1 MNGNRKKII
10 ITILALMLLTIGGVG
25 SYYWYQN
32 TYFITTE
39 DARVTGDLVKVGPMT
54 AGKLSEL
61 SVEEGQTVQK
71 DQIIGRQDI
80 GNFPNTNVETA
91 VMRAPIAG
99 LVIKKQGTVGE
110 LVMPGQTLVMLVDQ
124 KKMYIS
130 ANIEETKL
138 ENIKVGQQV
147 DVTIDQFKGKKFQG
161 KVSTIGQA
169 ANSTFSLLPSSTS
182 GNFTKVIQKVPV
194 KVHLNNTDI
203 KLLPGTNAVVKIHI
217 K

>member
-1 MNGNRKKII
+1 MNRKKII

-32 TYFITTE
+32 TYYISTE

-61 SVEEGQTVQK
+61 NVEEGQSVQK
-71 DQIIGRQDI
+71 DQIIGRQNI
-80 GNFPNTNVETA
+80 GNLPNTNVEA
-91 VMRAPIAG
+91 AIMRAPIAG

-124 KKMYIS
+124 KKLYIS

-138 ENIKVGQQV
+138 ENIKIGQQV
-147 DVTIDQFKGKKFQG
+147 DVTIDQFKGKNFQG
-161 KVSTIGQA
+161 TVSSIGQA
-169 ANSTFSLLPSSTS
+169 ANSTFYLLPSSTS
-182 GNFTKVIQKVPV
+182 GSFTKVIQKVPV
-194 KVHLNNTDI
+194 KISLKNPNL
-203 KLLPGTNAVVKIHI
+203 KLLPGTNAVIKIHI